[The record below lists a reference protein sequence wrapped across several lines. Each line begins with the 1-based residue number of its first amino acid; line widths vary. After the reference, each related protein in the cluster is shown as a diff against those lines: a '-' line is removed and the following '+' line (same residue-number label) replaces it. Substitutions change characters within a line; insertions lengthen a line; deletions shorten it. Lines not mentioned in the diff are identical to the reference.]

1 MTFGEGIGC
10 GSLARVGRRLHGV
23 EFIRFAL
30 LLTLTVALINVAG
43 RIGDHPTS
51 AQGPTGTTGTPS
63 ASPLPSAGPGHRGHH
78 GHHGPG
84 PDSTPGRH
92 GGSGATGPGSGPGSG
107 DGDGDG
113 GGGTTTT
120 AAGGT
125 SSSGPTQ
132 PAVAALP
139 RSGTGIVDLA
149 GVAVFM
155 VASGAF
161 VMSSAARRP

>member
-63 ASPLPSAGPGHRGHH
+63 ASPLPGGGPGHR

-84 PDSTPGRH
+84 PDSTPGGH
-92 GGSGATGPGSGPGSG
+92 GGSGATGPGSG
-107 DGDGDG
+107 DGGG

-125 SSSGPTQ
+125 SSSGPTE

-155 VASGAF
+155 VASGVF